1 MTCLWCMPRTFPAR
15 LAFRQYPGWVSL
27 FPKQS
32 ATRSSGRGLLGSCAT
47 LSHRSYPSF
56 PSTSMSW
63 SVPGLL
69 SRRRRASGYELP
81 STRSCVMPSRGP
93 GDFDEVSTREV
104 TEPVVGMAAGHAGAA
119 LPTLHLPAVPAV
131 LPVHAVLL
139 GVRTDSTATLWSS
152 QRHLA
157 GRPSTA
163 ALQPL
168 ERRGRGPRS
177 TEETIGRPS
186 PRGVVARLH

>member
-1 MTCLWCMPRTFPAR
+1 MPRTFPAR

-27 FPKQS
+27 FPKRS
-32 ATRSSGRGLLGSCAT
+32 ATRSSGRGLPGSCAT
-47 LSHRSYPSF
+47 LSRRSYPSS

-63 SVPGLL
+63 CVPGLL

-81 STRSCVMPSRGP
+81 CMRSCVMRSRGP
-93 GDFDEVSTREV
+93 GDFDEVSIPEV
-104 TEPVVGMAAGHAGAA
+104 TEPVAGMAAGDAGAA
-119 LPTLHLPAVPAV
+119 LPALHLPVVPAV

-139 GVRTDSTATLWSS
+139 GVRTDGTATLWSS

-157 GRPSTA
+157 GRSSTA

-168 ERRGRGPRS
+168 ERRGCGSRS
-177 TEETIGRPS
+177 TQETFGRPS